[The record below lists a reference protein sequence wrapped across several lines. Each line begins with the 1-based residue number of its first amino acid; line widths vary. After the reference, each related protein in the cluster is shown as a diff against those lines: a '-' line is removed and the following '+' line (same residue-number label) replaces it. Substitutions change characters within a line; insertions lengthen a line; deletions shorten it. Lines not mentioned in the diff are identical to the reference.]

1 MRAALEAQ
9 AWGVG
14 PTLLRYKP
22 ACWLCARRRCGRPR
36 EISSRARARSLGLL
50 RARTDLVQAPLQLA
64 SRVAGGPVTR
74 HAHAGRV
81 SVRAHERPL
90 QRAQRRGRAGA
101 MRARAQICAGPARK
115 YEHRARGRT
124 GRRAARAAHLR
135 AEDGDVPV
143 VPSPPAAH
151 RYCWLARLLAG
162 VVGRGARAVC
172 RARPRRG
179 FEREREGPSDGHRQ
193 TSHGTNCRPFSQ
205 S

>member
-1 MRAALEAQ
+1 MLAR
-9 AWGVG
+9 
-14 PTLLRYKP
+14 
-22 ACWLCARRRCGRPR
+22 CARGYSPTVQARLLALCSPSVRKATRDLVA
-36 EISSRARARSLGLL
+36 RARARWACCAHAPTWYRRPCSWHRGSRAGQL
-50 RARTDLVQAPLQLA
+50 RAMHMRAGLACART
-64 SRVAGGPVTR
+64 
-74 HAHAGRV
+74 
-81 SVRAHERPL
+81 SVRCSEPSGAAALAPCARAHRSVRGRHES
-90 QRAQRRGRAGA
+90 ANTGRAGA
-101 MRARAQICAGPARK
+101 R
-115 YEHRARGRT
+115 
-124 GRRAARAAHLR
+124 RRAARAAHLR

-162 VVGRGARAVC
+162 VVGRGARTVC